1 MAKVEVLTRK
11 DVRDLSVVGGG
22 LEILDWVMY
31 DTLTIANAGTQ
42 AEFKFFQQAVGPQGI
57 TLDTTNMDLPGQLSN
72 GFKLIAQKLVVQPI
86 LTAMTLVAVRDAYEV
101 SHKGYATFYIGTR
114 EYLRLPIVD
123 LLGGGFNGF
132 AAVAVPDAGPKDELA
147 YVMPRTVINGE
158 LEYSPAIPST
168 FTFSMVLTYP
178 AAPVVA
184 ASMKVRC
191 SIVGKLIRPR
201 QG

>member
-31 DTLTIANAGTQ
+31 DTLTIANGGTQ
-42 AEFKFFQQAVGPQGI
+42 AEFKFFQQAVGPGGI
-57 TLDTTNMDLPGQLSN
+57 TLQDTNMDLPGQLSN

-86 LTAMTLVAVRDAYEV
+86 MSALTIAALKDAYEV
-101 SHKGYATFYIGTR
+101 SHKGVAVFYIGTR
-114 EYLRLPIVD
+114 DYFKVPIVN
-123 LLGGGFNGF
+123 LLGGGFLGF
-132 AAVAVPDAGPKDELA
+132 AATAVGGGTLEVAYAMPK
-147 YVMPRTVINGE
+147 TVINGE
-158 LEYSPAIPST
+158 LEYSPSIPST
-168 FTFSMVLTYP
+168 FTFSVVLSYP
-178 AAPVVA
+178 AAPTVA
-184 ASMKVRC
+184 VGLKVRT